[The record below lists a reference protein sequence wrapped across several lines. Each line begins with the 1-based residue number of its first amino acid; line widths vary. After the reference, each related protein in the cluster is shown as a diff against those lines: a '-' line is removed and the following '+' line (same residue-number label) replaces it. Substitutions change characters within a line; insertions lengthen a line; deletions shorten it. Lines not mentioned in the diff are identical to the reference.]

1 MRSRYL
7 LSTLSAL
14 SLLLSVVS
22 GCPGPDCE
30 AAHDASPAPV
40 YLATTKPCDVCHH
53 GADQP
58 PQRAV
63 STITSHRCASKSI
76 VPYTSGSSTF
86 WLSTPSCPSQ
96 TTVTSWMPQSDTCA
110 APQSGGLATKTLPA
124 VTFTSYAS
132 GSPPATV
139 FLPAS
144 TPSPI
149 THTTILPGSCV
160 PSEIYHPGSTYW
172 GTATQFTTVTSTI
185 VKTESYPGPTVN
197 NTLPGS
203 TQVVTYTRPGETI
216 VTTLSES
223 ARTITLTTGMDL

>member
-14 SLLLSVVS
+14 SLLLFVVS

-110 APQSGGLATKTLPA
+110 APQSGGLATKTHPA

-223 ARTITLTTGMDL
+223 ARTITLTMGMDL

>member
-14 SLLLSVVS
+14 SLLLFVVS

-132 GSPPATV
+132 GSLPATV